1 MTAAPAA
8 GQALDILVLLGTRI
22 APMPASAI
30 ARELGLPRSTVYHLL
45 GVLRRRGFVVH
56 LAEERRYGLGT
67 AAFELGSAYSR
78 QEPLRWV
85 ARTVLTSLVAETGQH
100 AHFAVLDGR
109 DTLYLLEE
117 RAPGKPSLVTE
128 VGIRL
133 PATLTASGLAILA
146 AMPPRQVRALW
157 PSRED
162 LARRHG
168 QGPSTLTQLRQEL
181 VETRRRGWAVEDG
194 FITVGFCSVATAVLD
209 HTGFPQASV
218 ALTFQAAEVDDAARL
233 ELAARATEAGRTIS
247 RHIHG
252 RVAAPT

>member
-1 MTAAPAA
+1 VTPAPAA
-8 GQALDILVLLGTRI
+8 RQALDVLALLGSRV

-45 GVLRRRGFVVH
+45 AALRDRGFVVH

-85 ARTVLTSLVAETGQH
+85 ARTVLTRLVAETGQH
-100 AHFAVLDGR
+100 AHFAILDGR

-128 VGIRL
+128 VGVRL

-146 AMPPRQVRALW
+146 AMPPQQVRALW

-168 QGPSTLTQLRQEL
+168 QAP
-181 VETRRRGWAVEDG
+181 VATRRRGWAAEDG
-194 FITVGFCSVATAVLD
+194 FVTVGFCSVAAAVLD
-209 HTGFPQASV
+209 HAGFPQASV
-218 ALTFQAAEVDDAARL
+218 ALTFQASAVDDGARI
-233 ELAARATEAGRTIS
+233 ELAEQAIDACRTIS

-252 RVAAPT
+252 RVVEIA